1 MATQLNLPHLSRSP
15 SWCDQVSAQIESCI
29 NTKVFRVFLSALAG
43 LYFATAAVLVA
54 ALSFPYAVTLLPVAW
69 IGGCVA
75 GASAAFFY
83 EWLQSGTTEE
93 YEELRLIAQAFE
105 GTPHMM
111 DAICAVDQF
120 VKANPIQLEQ
130 SYDYHNFHRELTV
143 ITEQVKTRADLR
155 GIWGTFLNRVEG
167 RTIYQPDGNTTT
179 LHTGMQ
185 RDRLAGRN
193 FEVIT
198 ERLNPASPHF
208 NRETDQAFE
217 IAQECFAG
225 NTSSRRDAL
234 RAVCRDPRNQVH
246 LAKRRD
252 TGEVLGYV
260 WAREER
266 DQQGREFLH
275 ICNVARKAEACS
287 IGVANRLFEQI
298 FAQPLNRFSSV
309 YLEVRERNRDA
320 IALYSRW
327 GFRSQQ
333 VHTNYFTHPLE
344 NAHVM
349 TRAPLLT

>member
-15 SWCDQVSAQIESCI
+15 SWCDQVSVQIDSCI
-29 NTKVFRVFLSALAG
+29 DTKVFRVFFSALVG
-43 LYFATAAVLVA
+43 SNLATAALLIA
-54 ALSFPYAVTLLPVAW
+54 ALSFPFSVTLLPVAL
-69 IGGCVA
+69 IGGGVA
-75 GASAAFFY
+75 GAATMLFY
-83 EWLQSGTTEE
+83 EWLMSGTTED
-93 YEELRLIAQAFE
+93 YEELRQIAHAYQ
-105 GTPHMM
+105 GTPRMM
-111 DAICAVDQF
+111 EAVHAVDQF
-120 VKANPIQLEQ
+120 VKTNPVQLEQ
-130 SYDYHNFHRELTV
+130 SYDYHNFHHELTV

-155 GIWGTFLNRVEG
+155 GIWETFLNRLEG

-179 LHTGMQ
+179 LHTGME
-185 RDRLAGRN
+185 RERLAGRN

-198 ERLNPASPHF
+198 ERLDPASPHF
-208 NRETDQAFE
+208 NRETEQAFA
-217 IAQECFAG
+217 IAEECFAG

-234 RAVCRDPRNQVH
+234 RAVWRNPRNQIH
-246 LAKRRD
+246 LAKRQD

-287 IGVANRLFEQI
+287 IGVANRLFQQV

-309 YLEVRERNRDA
+309 YLEVRESNQDA
-320 IALYSRW
+320 IALYTQW

-349 TRAPLLT
+349 TRAPVVT